1 MMMSTRPFCGINL
14 AHLLLIIACIG
25 GLLQLR
31 PGLKQ
36 VLEPGS
42 IALPTRDRELGCLMS
57 VPPVARAMHASSLCA
72 IQLFGSLDIV
82 IVADDRRDILVMG
95 LPLQPRRAVVDLP
108 LAVRGKR
115 FIAPG

>member
-1 MMMSTRPFCGINL
+1 LCAPGRAQSLGGASPLHTRQREVLAEHTTNLEEGPVRPF
-14 AHLLLIIACIG
+14 
-25 GLLQLR
+25 
-31 PGLKQ
+31 
-36 VLEPGS
+36 GS
-42 IALPTRDRELGCLMS
+42 RKKKPWSNGTQQ
-57 VPPVARAMHASSLCA
+57 HASSLCA

-95 LPLQPRRAVVDLP
+95 LPLQPRLAVVDLP